1 MSFYFSRTSFYAI
14 SLASSLLLSGCA
26 TWSHSEVSPP
36 NTTAMVKEVIP
47 VSPEKVLL
55 TEMDITE
62 HTYTSLGDIS
72 VTVNKTTI
80 FHADPTKE
88 MVDIKLKEEGAK
100 LGADAIIHVRYGTV
114 GISALSWGSLD
125 GKGRAVKFTN

>member
-1 MSFYFSRTSFYAI
+1 MSFYFSRTSVYAI
-14 SLASSLLLSGCA
+14 TLASSLLLSGCA
-26 TWSHSEVSPP
+26 TWSQSEVSPTNP
-36 NTTAMVKEVIP
+36 AAMVKEVNP
-47 VSPEKVLL
+47 ASAEKILL

-62 HTYTSLGDIS
+62 RSYTSLGDIS

-88 MVDIKLKEEGAK
+88 MVNLKLKEEGAK

-114 GISALSWGSLD
+114 GISAMSWGSLD